1 MVAGPAACD
10 KRSRRDGG
18 CTATIAPAFARSS
31 TATPRARRPAGPPE
45 RSALHAP
52 PGCLGHHSP
61 CSSPL
66 CVLHLKNKQS
76 ASPIH
81 STQQTNKQAYQYTF
95 SLEILL
101 PLAECKSLGKHHLLS
116 PSYELHSSRSSIF
129 SSLFLHQ
136 RNTSGS
142 SSLRSN
148 F

>member
-1 MVAGPAACD
+1 MPPRRTSPVIRGVEEMEVAPPRSHLLSPAA
-10 KRSRRDGG
+10 RQ
-18 CTATIAPAFARSS
+18 
-31 TATPRARRPAGPPE
+31 RRPAGPPE
-45 RSALHAP
+45 RSALHVP

-66 CVLHLKNKQS
+66 CIFHLKNKQS